1 MCVYRIKS
9 GKKTLNSRYS
19 RRTKVG
25 SIKKWLVNSKWKWVT
40 DSENESANEN
50 EPKFWKWI
58 TKTKMGQ
65 GLENRSLIHK
75 RSIRTSYILRAD
87 NLVVHFSSN
96 CFSPSNNRNTTCF
109 TRFYCTFPL
118 DTTLLYISHSI
129 VLFFFGT
136 FFSCSVR
143 WVGGQAPWVRSPL
156 WSIINLA
163 SPNLK
168 LTLTFQSFLFIFES
182 QMIHFWLSIAF
193 SVVFGRKS
201 TPFIWQEEDAQ

>member
-118 DTTLLYISHSI
+118 ATTLLYISHSI
-129 VLFFFGT
+129 VLFFLSNRILFDNKEYEYNTHIYKQIGY
-136 FFSCSVR
+136 
-143 WVGGQAPWVRSPL
+143 
-156 WSIINLA
+156 INTSL
-163 SPNLK
+163 NLN
-168 LTLTFQSFLFIFES
+168 
-182 QMIHFWLSIAF
+182 A
-193 SVVFGRKS
+193 
-201 TPFIWQEEDAQ
+201 A